1 MGSQFVDHTAMA
13 SKASSTDP
21 GHMSEGERMP

>member
-1 MGSQFVDHTAMA
+1 MGSQFVDHTEMA
-13 SKASSTDP
+13 SKTSFTDP